1 VPGDRDLG
9 PLEIGRLSMTTA
21 TKSHG
26 GNGASP
32 DLQTIVSD
40 VAALKRDLASLVRKV
55 RTDVSGDVARARG
68 AAGHLGDEAS
78 RVYGNAVTRGGRSVN
93 AIGRQVKVRPV
104 LSLLVAFAIGVIGSR
119 MLARR

>member
-1 VPGDRDLG
+1 MPGDRDLG
-9 PLEIGRLSMTTA
+9 PREIGRLSMATA

-68 AAGHLGDEAS
+68 AAGHLGGEAS
-78 RVYGNAVTRGGRSVN
+78 RVYETAASRGERSVR
-93 AIGRQVKVRPV
+93 AIGRQVEKRPV
-104 LSLLVAFAIGVIGSR
+104 VSLLVAFAIGVIGSR
-119 MLARR
+119 MLSRR